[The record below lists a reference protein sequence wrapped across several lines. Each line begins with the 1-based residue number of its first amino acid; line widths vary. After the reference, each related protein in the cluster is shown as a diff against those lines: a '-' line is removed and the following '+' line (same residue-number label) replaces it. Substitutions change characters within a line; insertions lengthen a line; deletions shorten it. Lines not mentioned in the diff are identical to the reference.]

1 MVGVDD
7 SVPGTDFRRQL
18 LQVESNTK
26 VTQMAAPI
34 PAGQFQT
41 QKCYVSAESKAATP
55 KLRTAAKLTQYATFQ
70 VLLDA

>member
-1 MVGVDD
+1 MIRSREQISGVNYFKL
-7 SVPGTDFRRQL
+7 SPTQ
-18 LQVESNTK
+18 SHP
-26 VTQMAAPI
+26 QMAAPI